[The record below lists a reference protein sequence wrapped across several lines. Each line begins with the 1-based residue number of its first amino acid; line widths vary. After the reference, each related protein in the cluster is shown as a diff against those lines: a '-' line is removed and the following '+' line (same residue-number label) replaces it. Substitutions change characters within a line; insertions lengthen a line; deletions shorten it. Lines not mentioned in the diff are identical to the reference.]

1 MVELM
6 VDKSAALLA
15 VLLVALLVDKS
26 AALLVV
32 LMVVLMVDQ
41 KAVQKV
47 ALLAALMDTVARS
60 STSSVAQKGRCSGIA
75 AHTAPENCLR
85 VVATCRNQ
93 QHSVRCRCC
102 RSSKWRA
109 IVRRCKSRK
118 QSRLLQRSHHH
129 CISCR
134 KIRQS

>member
-1 MVELM
+1 MVVQLVFQLVDLM
-6 VDKSAALLA
+6 AALTA
-15 VLLVALLVDKS
+15 AARVDLLVALLVAQSAAQS
-26 AALLVV
+26 AAL
-32 LMVVLMVDQ
+32 

-47 ALLAALMDTVARS
+47 VLLAALMDTVARS
-60 STSSVAQKGRCSGIA
+60 STSFVAQKGRCSGIA

-85 VVATCRNQ
+85 VVATCKNQ

-118 QSRLLQRSHHH
+118 QSRLLQRSHQHR
-129 CISCR
+129 ISCR